1 MAGNLAKQICNS
13 GRETGFTLLELMVVV
28 AIIGILSAV
37 ALPAYQ
43 DYVLRGKILEA
54 TSGLA
59 DARVT
64 MEQWYQDNH
73 DYAVAGSPCGNA
85 SQWDTKYFAFTC
97 VTPDK
102 DHYLITADGIAVAGM
117 ANFEFTIDNA
127 NAKTSTNTA
136 LGWPGAKPC
145 WITKKGMTC

>member
-1 MAGNLAKQICNS
+1 MTGKPANPVSKS
-13 GRETGFTLLELMVVV
+13 GRETGFTLIELLIVV
-28 AIIGILSAV
+28 AIIGILSV
-37 ALPAYQ
+37 IALPAYQ
-43 DYVLRGKILEA
+43 DYVQRGKILEA

-59 DARVT
+59 NARVT

-73 DYAVAGSPCGNA
+73 NYAMAGSPCGNA
-85 SQWDTKYFAFTC
+85 TQWNTTYFAFTC
-97 VTPDK
+97 VAPDA
-102 DHYLITADGIAVAGM
+102 DHYLITADGIAVTGM